1 MPSARASKSASA
13 DKPLRTTDKSKDKD
27 LPLIEDIRLL
37 GRILGDVI
45 REQEG
50 EQAFALVEQ
59 VRQLSVA
66 FRRDADE
73 AADKALKKLLK
84 GLSSDQTVSVI
95 RAFTYFSHLANL
107 AEDRHHIR
115 RRAVHER
122 AGNTQEGSIEVAL
135 ARLRWA
141 GISSGSVAQM
151 LTRSFISPVLTAHPT
166 EVQRQSILMA
176 ERRIAQLMAERD
188 DIEMRAQLYNSAKD
202 ALTPR
207 ELARVDAQL
216 RACVAQLWQTRLLR
230 HSKLTVADEIEN
242 ALSYYEATFLH
253 EIPKIYT
260 QLEQELG
267 QKLSAHSFLRMGQWI
282 GGDRDGNPFVT
293 AESLELALSRQ
304 ADVALRHYLR
314 EVHWLGGELSLSDNL
329 VGVTPEMQAL
339 ADASP
344 DGNVHRS
351 EEPYRRALTGMYA
364 RLAATLKV
372 LSGGEAARHAV
383 APQNAYATAE
393 EFLNDLQVID
403 DSLSR
408 FHGDM
413 LAPQR
418 LHPLMRAVQV
428 FGFHLATVDLRQSSD
443 KHEAVVQELLSVARL
458 ESDYSGLEEDAKCA
472 LLVRLLED
480 ARPLRVMGAEYSEH
494 ARSELAIFEAA
505 HRLLRLQGRE
515 AIRHCIISHTE
526 TVSDLLEVLLLQ
538 KEVGLLRGT
547 LQDGAQCDLI
557 AVPLFET
564 IEDLRNAEPIM
575 RRYYQLPGIAEMMKK
590 SGGEQ
595 DIMLGYSDSNKDGG
609 IFTSNWELY
618 RAEIALVELF
628 DDLADQFGIQL
639 RMFHGRGGTVGR
651 GGGPSYQAI
660 LAQPPGTVR
669 GQIRLTEQGEV
680 IASKYANPEIGR
692 RNLET
697 LVAATLEAT
706 LLQPTK
712 PATKAFLEAA
722 AFLSEASMGAYRSLV
737 YETPGFTNYFFSSTP
752 IREIAELNIG
762 SRPASRKATQAIEDL
777 RAIPWGFSWGQ
788 CRLTLPGWYGFG
800 AAVQAFIHRPGKD
813 AKAQLALLQKMYRQW
828 PFFRTLLSN
837 MDMVLA
843 KSDLNLASRYS
854 ELVTDTRLRRRIF
867 GAIEAEWQSTVQ
879 ALNSITGDKQ
889 RLEHNSAL
897 ARSIR
902 HRFPYI
908 DPLHHLQVELVRR
921 WRAGQTDDRV
931 KNGIHLSINGIAA
944 GVRNTG

>member
-1 MPSARASKSASA
+1 MPSARPKSAESA
-13 DKPLRTTDKSKDKD
+13 DRPVRKTDKD

-141 GISSGSVAQM
+141 GISSGSVVKT

-166 EVQRQSILMA
+166 EVQRQSILTA
-176 ERRIAQLMAERD
+176 ERRIAQLLAERD
-188 DIEMRAQLYNSAKD
+188 DILMRAQLYNSAKD

-242 ALSYYEATFLH
+242 ALSYYEATFLQ
-253 EIPKIYT
+253 EIPKIYA

-267 QKLSAHSFLRMGQWI
+267 EKLPEQSFLRMGQWI

-314 EVHWLGGELSLSDNL
+314 EVHYLGGELSLSDRL
-329 VGVTPEMQAL
+329 VDVTPEMQAL
-339 ADASP
+339 AEASP
-344 DGNVHRS
+344 DHNVHRS
-351 EEPYRRALTGMYA
+351 DEPYRRALTGIYA
-364 RLAATLKV
+364 RLAATLK
-372 LSGGEAARHAV
+372 LLTGGEAARHAV
-383 APQNAYATAE
+383 APQNAYASAAE
-393 EFLNDLQVID
+393 LLADLKIID

-408 FHGDM
+408 FHGDA

-418 LHPLMRAVQV
+418 LRPLMRAVQV

-443 KHEAVVQELLSVARL
+443 KHEEVVRELLATAKVEA
-458 ESDYSGLEEDAKCA
+458 DYGVLEEDAKCA

-480 ARPLRVMGAEYSEH
+480 ARPLRVMGADYSEH
-494 ARSELAIFEAA
+494 TRSELAIFETAK
-505 HRLLRLQGRE
+505 RLRERQGGE

-538 KEVGLLRGT
+538 KEVGLLHGT
-547 LQDGAQCDLI
+547 LQDGALCDLI
-557 AVPLFET
+557 VVPLFET

-575 RRYYQLPGIAEMMKK
+575 RRYYQLPGIAEMVKK

-618 RAEIALVELF
+618 RAEIALVDLF
-628 DDLADQFGIQL
+628 DDLADHFGIQL

-722 AFLSEASMGAYRSLV
+722 AFLSEASMGAYRALV
-737 YETPGFTNYFFSSTP
+737 YETPGFTSYFFSSTP

-800 AAVQAFIHRPGKD
+800 SAIQAFIHRPGKD

-867 GAIEAEWQSTVQ
+867 GAIEAEWQSTVE
-879 ALNSITGDKQ
+879 ALNQITGDKQ

-921 WRAGQTDDRV
+921 WRAGQTDERV
-931 KNGIHLSINGIAA
+931 KSGIHLSINGIAA

>member
-1 MPSARASKSASA
+1 
-13 DKPLRTTDKSKDKD
+13 LR
-27 LPLIEDIRLL
+27 
-37 GRILGDVI
+37 
-45 REQEG
+45 
-50 EQAFALVEQ
+50 
-59 VRQLSVA
+59 
-66 FRRDADE
+66 
-73 AADKALKKLLK
+73 
-84 GLSSDQTVSVI
+84 
-95 RAFTYFSHLANL
+95 
-107 AEDRHHIR
+107 
-115 RRAVHER
+115 
-122 AGNTQEGSIEVAL
+122 
-135 ARLRWA
+135 
-141 GISSGSVAQM
+141 
-151 LTRSFISPVLTAHPT
+151 
-166 EVQRQSILMA
+166 
-176 ERRIAQLMAERD
+176 
-188 DIEMRAQLYNSAKD
+188 
-202 ALTPR
+202 
-207 ELARVDAQL
+207 
-216 RACVAQLWQTRLLR
+216 
-230 HSKLTVADEIEN
+230 
-242 ALSYYEATFLH
+242 
-253 EIPKIYT
+253 
-260 QLEQELG
+260 
-267 QKLSAHSFLRMGQWI
+267 
-282 GGDRDGNPFVT
+282 
-293 AESLELALSRQ
+293 
-304 ADVALRHYLR
+304 
-314 EVHWLGGELSLSDNL
+314 
-329 VGVTPEMQAL
+329 
-339 ADASP
+339 
-344 DGNVHRS
+344 
-351 EEPYRRALTGMYA
+351 
-364 RLAATLKV
+364 
-372 LSGGEAARHAV
+372 
-383 APQNAYATAE
+383 
-393 EFLNDLQVID
+393 
-403 DSLSR
+403 
-408 FHGDM
+408 
-413 LAPQR
+413 
-418 LHPLMRAVQV
+418 PLMRAVQV
-428 FGFHLATVDLRQSSD
+428 FGFYLATVDLRQSSD
-443 KHEAVVQELLSVARL
+443 KHEEVVRELLAVAKV
-458 ESDYSGLEEDAKCA
+458 EADYSALEEDAKCA

-480 ARPLRVMGAEYSEH
+480 ARPLRVMGADYGDHS
-494 ARSELAIFEAA
+494 RSELAIFEAA
-505 HRLLRLQGRE
+505 KQLRERLGAE

-557 AVPLFET
+557 VVPLFET
-564 IEDLRNAEPIM
+564 IEDLRNAAPIM
-575 RRYYQLPGIAEMMKK
+575 RRYYQLPGIAELVKK

-618 RAEIALVELF
+618 RAEIALVDLF
-628 DDLADQFGIQL
+628 DDLAGRFDIQL

-680 IASKYANPEIGR
+680 IASKYSNPEIGR

-712 PATKAFLEAA
+712 PATKAFLDAA
-722 AFLSEASMGAYRSLV
+722 AFLSEASMKAYRELV

-800 AAVQAFIHRPGKD
+800 SAIQAFIHRPGKD

-828 PFFRTLLSN
+828 PFFKTLLSN

-867 GAIEAEWQSTVQ
+867 SVIEAEWHSTVD
-879 ALNSITGDKQ
+879 ALNQITGDKQ

-921 WRAGQTDDRV
+921 WRAGQTDDKV

>member
-1 MPSARASKSASA
+1 MPSARTSKSAGT
-13 DKPLRTTDKSKDKD
+13 DKPQRVMDKSKDKD

-37 GRILGDVI
+37 GRMLGDVI

-50 EQAFALVEQ
+50 EPAFALVEQ

-151 LTRSFISPVLTAHPT
+151 LVKSFISPVLTAHPT

-176 ERRIAQLMAERD
+176 ERRIAQLLAERD

-267 QKLSAHSFLRMGQWI
+267 QKLPAHNFLRMGQWI

-314 EVHWLGGELSLSDNL
+314 EVHWLGGELSLSGNL
-329 VGVTPEMQAL
+329 VEVTPEMRAL

-344 DGNVHRS
+344 DANVHRS
-351 EEPYRRALTGMYA
+351 DEPYRRALTGIYA
-364 RLAATLKV
+364 RLAATLKQ
-372 LSGGEAARHAV
+372 LTGGDAARHAV
-383 APQNAYATAE
+383 APQNAYATAH
-393 EFLNDLQVID
+393 EFLADLQIID
-403 DSLSR
+403 DSLSAY
-408 FHGDM
+408 HGDM

-458 ESDYSGLEEDAKCA
+458 EPAYSALQEDAKCA

-480 ARPLRVMGAEYSEH
+480 ARPLRVIGAEYSDH
-494 ARSELAIFEAA
+494 ARSELSIFETA
-505 HRLLRLQGRE
+505 HRLRQLQGGE

-538 KEVGLLRGT
+538 KEVGLMRGT
-547 LQDGAQCDLI
+547 LQDGAVCDLI
-557 AVPLFET
+557 VVPLFET

-575 RRYYQLPGIAEMMKK
+575 RRYYQLPGIAEMVKK

-618 RAEIALVELF
+618 RAEIALVDLF
-628 DDLADQFGIQL
+628 DDLADHHGIQL

-712 PATKAFLEAA
+712 PATPAFLDAA
-722 AFLSEASMGAYRSLV
+722 AFLSEASMGAYRALV
-737 YETPGFTNYFFSSTP
+737 YETPGFTSYFFSSTP
-752 IREIAELNIG
+752 IREITELNIG

-800 AAVQAFIHRPGKD
+800 AAVQAFINRPGKD

-828 PFFRTLLSN
+828 PFFKTLLSN

-867 GAIEAEWQSTVQ
+867 GAIEAEWQSTVE
-879 ALNSITGDKQ
+879 ALNQITGDKQ

>member
-1 MPSARASKSASA
+1 MPAARPKSPVNTEKSER
-13 DKPLRTTDKSKDKD
+13 KTDKDW
-27 LPLIEDIRLL
+27 PLIADIRLL
-37 GRILGDVI
+37 GRMLGDVI
-45 REQEG
+45 RKQEG
-50 EQAFALVEQ
+50 EDAFALVEQ

-84 GLSSDQTVSVI
+84 GLTSDQTVSVI

-122 AGNTQEGSIEVAL
+122 AGNTQEGSIDVAL

-141 GISSGSVAQM
+141 GISPDAVAQT
-151 LTRSFISPVLTAHPT
+151 LAHSFVSPVLTAHPT
-166 EVQRQSILMA
+166 EVQRQSILSA
-176 ERRIAQLMAERD
+176 ERAIAQLLAERD
-188 DIEMRAQLYNSAKD
+188 DILMRAELYNSAKD

-207 ELARVDAQL
+207 ELARVEAQL
-216 RACVAQLWQTRLLR
+216 RARVAQLWQTRLLR

-242 ALSYYEATFLH
+242 ALSYYEATFLN
-253 EIPKIYT
+253 EIPKIYA

-267 QKLSAHSFLRMGQWI
+267 QKLPAHSFLRMGQWI

-314 EVHWLGGELSLSDNL
+314 EVHYLGGELSLSAGL
-329 VGVTPEMQAL
+329 VQVTPEMLAL
-339 ADASP
+339 AESSP
-344 DGNVHRS
+344 DHNVHRS
-351 EEPYRRALTGMYA
+351 DEPYRRALTGIYA
-364 RLAATLKV
+364 RLAATLKG
-372 LSGGEAARHAV
+372 LTGGEAARHAV
-383 APQNAYATAE
+383 VPQNAYASAA
-393 EFLNDLQVID
+393 EFLADLQIID

-408 FHGDM
+408 SHGDA

-428 FGFHLATVDLRQSSD
+428 FGFYLATVDLRQSSD
-443 KHEAVVQELLSVARL
+443 KHEEVLRELLATARI
-458 ESDYSGLEEDAKCA
+458 EQNYSALQEDAKCA
-472 LLVRLLED
+472 LLVRLLDD
-480 ARPLRVMGAEYSEH
+480 ARPLRVMAAEYSDH
-494 ARSELAIFEAA
+494 TRSELAIFEAA
-505 HRLLRLQGRE
+505 KRLRERQGAE

-547 LQDGAQCDLI
+547 LSEAAHCDLI
-557 AVPLFET
+557 VVPLFET

-575 RRYYQLPGIAEMMKK
+575 RRYYQLPGVAEMVKR

-618 RAEIALVELF
+618 RAELALVELF
-628 DDLADQFGIQL
+628 DQLAQNYGIQL

-722 AFLSEASMGAYRSLV
+722 AFLSQASMGAYRALV
-737 YETPGFTNYFFSSTP
+737 YETPGFTEYFFSSTP

-800 AAVQAFIHRPGKD
+800 AAVQAFVHSPGKD
-813 AKAQLALLQKMYRQW
+813 AKVQMALLQKMYRQW
-828 PFFRTLLSN
+828 PFFKTLLSN

-854 ELVTDTRLRRRIF
+854 ELVTDARLRKRIF

-879 ALNSITGDKQ
+879 ALTDITGDKD
-889 RLEHNSAL
+889 RLAHNAAL

-908 DPLHHLQVELVRR
+908 DPLNHLQVELVRR